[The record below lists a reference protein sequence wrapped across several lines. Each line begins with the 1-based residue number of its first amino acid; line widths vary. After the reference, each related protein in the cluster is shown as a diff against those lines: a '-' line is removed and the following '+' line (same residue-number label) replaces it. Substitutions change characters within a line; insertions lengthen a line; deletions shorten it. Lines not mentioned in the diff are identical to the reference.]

1 MTELEKAL
9 AELDVITEFR
19 SRGMEI
25 YLRANAHLVEA
36 RKVVELA
43 AANNDVLDTQFDAV
57 IDKVRAA
64 TAASIE
70 ARKGYVS

>member
-1 MTELEKAL
+1 
-9 AELDVITEFR
+9 
-19 SRGMEI
+19 MEI